1 MSTTMRTSFRT
12 AARTTAHRAGRTAA
26 VGLGSLALALGAA
39 ACTGGDDE
47 PASPPAAEETTE
59 AEPTTEPAEEP
70 TSEEP
75 TDEPTEGSSA
85 SDGGGD
91 AEVSEEDLTIAKE
104 RFVSF
109 MQVVDDPDY
118 EAACGYMLD
127 PSTGEPPVGAELA
140 ACAESL
146 EQELGSSVDVEPGTF
161 DALDASMV
169 EASADDSGAVT
180 ISFGGSQ
187 FPVPMTKHTD
197 GQWYFTNPDLGG

>member
-26 VGLGSLALALGAA
+26 VGLGGLVLALGAA
-39 ACTGGDDE
+39 ACTGGDEE
-47 PASPPAAEETTE
+47 PAAPPAAEETAE
-59 AEPTTEPAEEP
+59 AEPTTELAEEP

-75 TDEPTEGSSA
+75 TEESSA

-91 AEVSEEDLTIAKE
+91 AAVSEQDLTVAKE

-169 EASADDSGAVT
+169 EASADDSDAVT

-197 GQWYFTNPDLGG
+197 GQWYFTTPDLGG

>member
-26 VGLGSLALALGAA
+26 VGLGGLVLALGAA
-39 ACTGGDDE
+39 ACTGGDEE
-47 PASPPAAEETTE
+47 PAAPPAAEETAE

-75 TDEPTEGSSA
+75 ADEPTGESSA

-91 AEVSEEDLTIAKE
+91 AEVSEQDLTVAKE

-109 MQVVDDPDY
+109 LQVVDDSDF
-118 EAACGYMLD
+118 EGACGFVLD
-127 PSTGEPPVGAELA
+127 PATGAPLAGAELA

-146 EQELGSSVDVEPGTF
+146 EQEIGSTVEGGAGAF

-169 EASADDSGAVT
+169 DADVDDAGAVT
-180 ISFGGSQ
+180 LGIAGDP
-187 FPVPMTKHTD
+187 FPVPMIKHTD

>member
-1 MSTTMRTSFRT
+1 MSTIMRTSFRT
-12 AARTTAHRAGRTAA
+12 AARTTARRAGRTAA
-26 VGLGSLALALGAA
+26 VGLGGLVLALGAA
-39 ACTGGDDE
+39 ACTGGDEE
-47 PASPPAAEETTE
+47 PAAPPAAEETAE
-59 AEPTTEPAEEP
+59 AEPTTEPAEGP

-75 TDEPTEGSSA
+75 TEESSA

-91 AEVSEEDLTIAKE
+91 AEVSEEDLTVAKE

-118 EAACGYMLD
+118 EVACGYMLD

-146 EQELGSSVDVEPGTF
+146 EQELGSSVDVEPGAF

-197 GQWYFTNPDLGG
+197 GQWYFTTPDLGG

>member
-12 AARTTAHRAGRTAA
+12 TVRGTAQRAGRTAA
-26 VGLGSLALALGAA
+26 VGLGGLALALGAA
-39 ACTGGDDE
+39 ACTGGDEGPD
-47 PASPPAAEETTE
+47 SPPVNEETTE
-59 AEPTTEPAEEP
+59 AEQTSEPAEEP

-75 TDEPTEGSSA
+75 TEESSA

-91 AEVSEEDLTIAKE
+91 TELSEEELTAAKE

-109 MQVVDDPDY
+109 IQVVDDPDY

-127 PSTGEPPVGAELA
+127 PATGEPPVGAQLT

-146 EQELGSSVDVEPGTF
+146 EQELGTSVDVEPGTF

-169 EASADDSGAVT
+169 EASADASGTVT
-180 ISFGGSQ
+180 ISFGGQ
-187 FPVPMTKHTD
+187 TFPVPMIKHTD
-197 GQWYFTNPDLGG
+197 GQWYFTDPGAVG